1 MIKKETRDK
10 IVAQALKE
18 IQFARI
24 YKQTKIQNWQKN
36 EDLYYAKKVPTNDSR
51 ANIELGRTQE
61 FVHTLLS
68 KIDNPLIF
76 KFVKRKESQL
86 KRVKRLNSLVTIDR
100 KNDIWDLK
108 DLAGKKQAIIYG
120 RAIYS
125 YSADSIDEVYKP
137 HLDNIDVYDFLID
150 PSAGGL
156 DIDRARYLGN
166 WGTVKTRDELKS
178 NKKFYISSEVDILLN
193 GTGNNTTKPQEELN
207 KDNRMYGSTK
217 QKELQDEDK
226 FKFWQ
231 WFTTYNGKRWYLLMT
246 NEGLCIR
253 CEKLNDIFTPTADF
267 PLGYWPY
274 WTWACFPDLTEFW
287 TPSYLDFQREI
298 FMAENVCINQM
309 FDNAEARNKPQK
321 KVQIDAIENLAEL
334 KYKKDGFIKVKKDFD
349 INKAY
354 QTVETPS
361 VETPLIVFDKLEAI
375 TAKSSGVTDITSGV
389 ADEDGKVGIYEGN
402 QRATADRFALLNKSY
417 SFGYDRF
424 AKLYQIGVRDNL
436 TKKVAVDMIGPD
448 GIETEEVNAKDIFK
462 TGDDFLVLVEN
473 SNAEQLVSL
482 AEKKAKLTFLSN
494 NQANPVQNPKKAY
507 EMSAKIVGLTEDDIK
522 QLMDTTE
529 YGNAEL
535 MSECA
540 RDIEDL
546 LDGKKIKPN
555 RMANNAYKQKMVDYM
570 KDHEEDMSPRQ
581 FANMTA
587 YIISLEPIIM
597 ENEVRMLEQN
607 PQVPSGGAG
616 EEININ
622 PPEQINE
629 EQNQLLGNQ
638 AEQETTPII

>member
-1 MIKKETRDK
+1 MVKKETRDK
-10 IVAQALKE
+10 IVAQALNE

-24 YKQTKIQNWQKN
+24 FKQTKINNWRKN
-36 EDLYYAKKVPTNDSR
+36 EDLYYAKKIPTTDSR

-68 KIDNPLIF
+68 KIDNPLVF
-76 KFVKRKESQL
+76 KFAKRKESQL
-86 KRVKRLNSLVTIDR
+86 KRVKRLNSLATIDR

-120 RAIYS
+120 RTIYN
-125 YSADSIDEVYKP
+125 YYADSVNQIYKP
-137 HLDNIDVYDFLID
+137 HLENVDVYDFLID

-166 WGTVKTRDELKS
+166 WGIVKTRDELKS
-178 NKKFYISSEVDILLN
+178 NKKFYIASEVDALLT
-193 GTGNNTTKPQEELN
+193 GTGNNTEKPQEEIN
-207 KDNRMYGSTK
+207 KENRMYGNTK

-231 WFTTYNGKRWYLLMT
+231 WFTTYGGKRWYLLMT
-246 NEGLCIR
+246 NSGQCIR
-253 CEKLNDIFTPTADF
+253 CEKLNDIFTPTEDF

-309 FDNAEARNKPQK
+309 FDNAEAINKPQK
-321 KVQIDAIENLAEL
+321 KVQVDAIENMAEL
-334 KYKKDGFIKVKKDFD
+334 KYKKDGYIKVKGDKD
-349 INKAY
+349 INKVY

-361 VETPLIVFDKLEAI
+361 IQTPLLVFEKLEAI
-375 TAKSSGVTDITSGV
+375 TAKSSGVTDGTSGV
-389 ADEDGKVGIYEGN
+389 ADEEGKVGIYEGN
-402 QRATADRFALLNKSY
+402 QQATADRFALLNKSY

-448 GIETEEVNAKDIFK
+448 GIETEEITAKDIFK
-462 TGDDFLVLVEN
+462 IGDDFLVMVEN

-482 AEKKAKLTFLSN
+482 AEKKAKLTFLTN
-494 NQANPVQNPKKAY
+494 NAENAVQNQKKAY

-522 QLMDTTE
+522 QLMDTSE

-535 MSECA
+535 MSECSK
-540 RDIEDL
+540 DIEDL

-570 KDHEEDMSPRQ
+570 KDHEEDMSDKQ
-581 FANMTA
+581 FANLTA
-587 YIISLEPIIM
+587 YIASLEPIIM
-597 ENEVRMLEQN
+597 ENEVRMLEQT
-607 PQVPSGGAG
+607 PQPPSVGAE

-629 EQNQLLGNQ
+629 EQNPVFG
-638 AEQETTPII
+638 A

>member
-24 YKQTKIQNWQKN
+24 YKQTKVQNWQKN

-68 KIDNPLIF
+68 KIDNPLVF

-86 KRVKRLNSLVTIDR
+86 KRVKRLNSLATIDR

-120 RAIYS
+120 RAIYN
-125 YSADSIDEVYKP
+125 YYADSIDQIYRP
-137 HLDNIDVYDFLID
+137 HLENVDVYDFLID

-166 WGTVKTRDELKS
+166 FGIVKTRDELKT
-178 NKKFYISSEVDILLN
+178 NKKFYISSEVEELLA
-193 GTGNNTTKPQEELN
+193 GTGNNTQKPQEELN
-207 KDNRMYGSTK
+207 KDNRMYGNTK

-231 WFTTYNGKRWYLLMT
+231 WFTTYNGKRIYLLMT
-246 NEGLCIR
+246 NEGKCIR
-253 CEKLNDIFTPTADF
+253 CETLTDIFTPTAMF
-267 PLGYWPY
+267 PAGYWPY

-309 FDNAEARNKPQK
+309 FDNAEAINKPQR
-321 KVQIDAIENLAEL
+321 KVQVGAIENMAEL
-334 KYKKDGFIKVKKDFD
+334 KYKKDGYIKVKEGID

-354 QTVETPS
+354 QIVETPS
-361 VETPLIVFDKLEAI
+361 IETPLLVFDKLEQI
-375 TAKSSGVTDITSGV
+375 TAKSSGVTDVTAGV

-402 QRATADRFALLNKSY
+402 AQAIADRFALLNKSY

-436 TKKVAVDMIGPD
+436 TKKIAIDMIGPD
-448 GIETEEVNAKDIFK
+448 GIETEEVSNKDIFK
-462 TGDDFLVLVEN
+462 TGDDFLVMVEN

-494 NQANPVQNPKKAY
+494 NMANPVQSPKKAY

-540 RDIEDL
+540 RDIEDI

-555 RMANNAYKQKMVDYM
+555 RMANNAYKQKLVDYM
-570 KDHEEDMSPRQ
+570 KDHEEDMTDKQ
-581 FANMTA
+581 FRNMA
-587 YIISLEPIIM
+587 EYIVSLEPIIM
-597 ENEVRMLEQN
+597 ENEVRILEQTQ
-607 PQVPSGGAG
+607 PLPSGGAK

-629 EQNQLLGNQ
+629 EQNMLLGNQ
-638 AEQETTPII
+638 AE